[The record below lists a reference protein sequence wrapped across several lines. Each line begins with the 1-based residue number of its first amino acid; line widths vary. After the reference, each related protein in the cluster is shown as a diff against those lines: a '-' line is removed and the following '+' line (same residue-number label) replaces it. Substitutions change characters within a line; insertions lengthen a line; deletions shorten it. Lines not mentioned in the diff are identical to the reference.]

1 MFRFVAE
8 RFVGTGESETL
19 ENRIKNL
26 TPENSLVL
34 LLVFVAVIFVNLF
47 VIRYL
52 WNNVLSNA
60 VNVKK
65 IDLWMALGL
74 KVLVLAL
81 VS

>member
-26 TPENSLVL
+26 SPENSLVL

-65 IDLWMALGL
+65 IDLWMALGI

>member
-19 ENRIKNL
+19 ENRFKNL
-26 TPENSLVL
+26 SPENSLVL

-47 VIRYL
+47 VIKYL

>member
-65 IDLWMALGL
+65 IDLWMALGI

-81 VS
+81 MS